1 MSGARSAVLSPL
13 AAETKQGEENETGFG
28 ELSELTSHV
37 PSLNEPTIDPETHP
51 LVPVQLTQNS
61 SWCPLAD

>member
-1 MSGARSAVLSPL
+1 MPTTLLLRACARSAVLSPL

-37 PSLNEPTIDPETHP
+37 PSPNRPSILKRIH
-51 LVPVQLTQNS
+51 
-61 SWCPLAD
+61 